1 VWRPA
6 GVERV
11 RPVDATADSGIMSIM
26 MSRSFEPAVTASLF
40 ALALG
45 CATTARSHSDSP
57 PNDDRVGADYVPDEG
72 AAQKPADAV
81 EGNEGPQP
89 MADDSGGPPEK
100 RTTEVVGKIVKDNRQ
115 MVRDCYNQARKKD
128 PSLQG
133 TLTIRFV
140 LDPDGDV
147 MSAELNK
154 ERSEITTPAVVECAI
169 MLIKALKFP
178 PSSRGMETVVNYP
191 FDLQPR

>member
-1 VWRPA
+1 
-6 GVERV
+6 
-11 RPVDATADSGIMSIM
+11 M
-26 MSRSFEPAVTASLF
+26 MSHRF
-40 ALALG
+40 AWIMLVGLSALVLG
-45 CATTARSHSDSP
+45 CATTSKSARKSP
-57 PNDDRVGADYVPDEG
+57 SSDDRAGAEYVPEDG
-72 AAQKPADAV
+72 QAPDADRAV
-81 EGNEGPQP
+81 QGDEGPQP

-100 RTTEVVGKIVKDNRQ
+100 RTLEVIGKIVKDNRQ

-133 TLTIRFV
+133 NLTIHFV

-147 MSAELNK
+147 MSAELNR
-154 ERSEITTPAVVECAI
+154 ERSDITTPAVVECAI

-191 FDLQPR
+191 FNLQPH